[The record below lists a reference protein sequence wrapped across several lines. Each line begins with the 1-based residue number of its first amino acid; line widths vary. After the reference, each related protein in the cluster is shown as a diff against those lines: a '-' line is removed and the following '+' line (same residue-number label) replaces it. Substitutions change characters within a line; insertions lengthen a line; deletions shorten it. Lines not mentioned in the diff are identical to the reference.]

1 MHVSMI
7 ICTRNRAESLRQTL
21 KSFECLEVP
30 VGFKVDL
37 LVVDNCSDDHTKQVI
52 LESPLKHIPVRY
64 QLEER
69 KGASYARNRG
79 MKETTG
85 EIILFTDDDVRP
97 LPNWIGG
104 MCQPLIDGKAEA
116 VQGGVRAAPE
126 LFTPWLAN
134 SPDKWMVAL
143 TKGEGQRYFEEGDA
157 LIGASMCFVRSVLE
171 KVPGFDVEV
180 GPGALG
186 SCEDTIFTKQL
197 QVVGYRCYANLDLYV
212 EHHFDPKRLTKE
224 GFLNVARAI
233 ARSSAYIDYHFEH
246 KTISLPQLKYAWAWL
261 RKLMRPISPF
271 EPASEVATHNQVC
284 DAYRNAYYGQ
294 YLIECRRPRNY
305 ERHGLRKIHGIQF

>member
-1 MHVSMI
+1 MI

-79 MKETTG
+79 LKETTG

-104 MCQPLIDGKAEA
+104 MCQPLIDG
-116 VQGGVRAAPE
+116 
-126 LFTPWLAN
+126 N
-134 SPDKWMVAL
+134 SPIAIIFAL
-143 TKGEGQRYFEEGDA
+143 VDTPLACSRLGKIKLRHSFLSQVPEPG
-157 LIGASMCFVRSVLE
+157 LWVLG
-171 KVPGFDVEV
+171 K
-180 GPGALG
+180 
-186 SCEDTIFTKQL
+186 
-197 QVVGYRCYANLDLYV
+197 
-212 EHHFDPKRLTKE
+212 
-224 GFLNVARAI
+224 
-233 ARSSAYIDYHFEH
+233 
-246 KTISLPQLKYAWAWL
+246 SL
-261 RKLMRPISPF
+261 
-271 EPASEVATHNQVC
+271 
-284 DAYRNAYYGQ
+284 
-294 YLIECRRPRNY
+294 
-305 ERHGLRKIHGIQF
+305 